1 MRNKLAFDYIIFKMI
16 IMIPLFLIKGLYLE
30 IKFKMKKTLLLTLTV
45 FLFNLSA
52 QKTKAILY
60 FKDGE
65 QKEGYGKLAASNS
78 VKFKDS
84 KKGKVEK
91 YTRDDLKAVKIY
103 TDEGIKK
110 YVYVKVEN
118 YKKSILI
125 NEVMKGDLTLYKETQ
140 YNSASSGFAVGA
152 SNMNTGMGI
161 GLGGGSS
168 KTTQYFLLKK
178 GRDEAVNFGKKGEVI
193 TKNFKKVAKE
203 SFEEC
208 PSFLTKVENGDF
220 KRKDIVEMVE
230 FYNENCAN

>member
-1 MRNKLAFDYIIFKMI
+1 
-16 IMIPLFLIKGLYLE
+16 
-30 IKFKMKKTLLLTLTV
+30 MKKTLLLTLTV

-52 QKTKAILY
+52 QKTKAIIY

-65 QKEGYGKLAASNS
+65 QKEGYGILARSNS
-78 VKFKDS
+78 VKFTDS
-84 KKGKVEK
+84 KKGKLEK

-118 YKKSILI
+118 HKKSILI
-125 NEVMKGDLTLYKETQ
+125 NEVMKGDLSLYTETKYN
-140 YNSASSGFAVGA
+140 YNSTSGFA
-152 SNMNTGMGI
+152 GMGN
-161 GLGGGSS
+161 GLGFVLGGGGYEIT
-168 KTTQYFLLKK
+168 KYFLLKK
-178 GRDEAVNFGKKGEVI
+178 GWDEAVSFGKRGESI

-208 PSFLTKVENGDF
+208 PSLLTKVENGDF